1 MMSEDGKGFMAD
13 DDGGGLGVMVNAT
26 GALHD
31 AMNLSE
37 SILLGDL
44 SARVTLES
52 VPVIFKK
59 ETILYKK
66 RI

>member
-37 SILLGDL
+37 SIILGDL

-52 VPVIFKK
+52 VPVI
-59 ETILYKK
+59 
-66 RI
+66 